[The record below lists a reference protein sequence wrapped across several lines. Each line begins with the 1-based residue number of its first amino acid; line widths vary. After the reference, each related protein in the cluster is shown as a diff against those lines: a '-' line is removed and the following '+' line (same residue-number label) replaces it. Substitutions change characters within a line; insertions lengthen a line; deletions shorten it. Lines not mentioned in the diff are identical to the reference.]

1 MWAERGS
8 ATAYTAANGGKPWKY
23 LLIPHDAIFENMTLP
38 GLVNQLSVGGDS
50 LGFPGK

>member
-8 ATAYTAANGGKPWKY
+8 ATAYSAANGGKPWRY
-23 LLIPHDAIFENMTLP
+23 LLVPHDAIFEDMTLA
-38 GLVNQLSVGGDS
+38 GLVIQFPVGGDS